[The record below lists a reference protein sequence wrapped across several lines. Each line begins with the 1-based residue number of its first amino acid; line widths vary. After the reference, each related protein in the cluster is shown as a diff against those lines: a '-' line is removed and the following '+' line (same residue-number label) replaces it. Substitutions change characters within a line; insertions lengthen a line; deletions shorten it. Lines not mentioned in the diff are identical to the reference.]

1 VDQRG
6 HTLWYSRYTIYVLCD
21 HKVLYIFACRCVLW
35 KICNKK
41 GAKGVQLYVQC
52 FQYGGLFTAQ
62 EWPEGS
68 LPLIP
73 EKGQF
78 AILDTERVLNVEP
91 RESDGMGSAR
101 EMTRPGVYASF

>member
-1 VDQRG
+1 MYFVITKFCKFL
-6 HTLWYSRYTIYVLCD
+6 HVVVCTLKNMQLERSKRSRV
-21 HKVLYIFACRCVLW
+21 
-35 KICNKK
+35 
-41 GAKGVQLYVQC
+41 YVQC

-78 AILDTERVLNVEP
+78 AILDTERVRVLSVEP
-91 RESDGMGSAR
+91 SMGSAR
-101 EMTRPGVYASF
+101 EMTRPGVHASS